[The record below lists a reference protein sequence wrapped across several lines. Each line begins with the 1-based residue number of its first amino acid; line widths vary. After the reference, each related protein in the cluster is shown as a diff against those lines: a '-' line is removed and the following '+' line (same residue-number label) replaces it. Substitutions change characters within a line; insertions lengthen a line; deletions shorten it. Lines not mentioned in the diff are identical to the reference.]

1 MEVSSVM
8 DNCVVTEI
16 TSIGSLEASTADRS
30 MLGAGDARAEAPCSD
45 GTGVICLAEDDSD
58 DNDESGERGGSDC
71 STGTA
76 GTDAGDNGSNAGV
89 AISCIPCAGLST
101 GGGIGI
107 PCVGGSVVCE
117 TRVGVPSRDGTSVDG
132 DCIPDA
138 EAGDTG
144 TSISDTNSDDAGIC
158 IPDPNADVAGTCI
171 GIDTDVTGPC
181 IGTNADV
188 TGTGIGTDAGDSG
201 TCELEP
207 NGDIAGAIT
216 SPSGIEFV
224 NGGRFVV
231 SPEGAAVGVGYGRG
245 SCDVLTSGGGFP
257 SAMGVGEG
265 IGGIGDIVPAAVGLR
280 GAAST
285 CIRSED
291 GSVIISWEDSLMVGR
306 AAVRRRRLAPGG

>member
-1 MEVSSVM
+1 ME
-8 DNCVVTEI
+8 NCVVTEI

-30 MLGAGDARAEAPCSD
+30 MLGAGDARADAPCSD

-58 DNDESGERGGSDC
+58 DNDESGESGGSDC

-76 GTDAGDNGSNAGV
+76 GTDAGGNGSDAGAAV
-89 AISCIPCAGLST
+89 SCILCAGLST
-101 GGGIGI
+101 GGGMGI
-107 PCVGGSVVCE
+107 TCVGGSVICE
-117 TRVGVPSRDGTSVDG
+117 TCVGVPSRDGTGVDG

-144 TSISDTNSDDAGIC
+144 TSISDADSDDAGIC
-158 IPDPNADVAGTCI
+158 IPDPNANVTGTCI
-171 GIDTDVTGPC
+171 GTDVDVTGT
-181 IGTNADV
+181 GTGTDADV
-188 TGTGIGTDAGDSG
+188 TGTCIGTDADVTDAGDSG

-224 NGGRFVV
+224 IGGRFVV
-231 SPEGAAVGVGYGRG
+231 SPEGAAVGVGYRRG
-245 SCDVLTSGGGFP
+245 SCDILTSGGGFP

-265 IGGIGDIVPAAVGLR
+265 IGGIGDIVPAAVGLG

-306 AAVRRRRLAPGG
+306 GAVRRRRLAPGG